1 MELVS
6 THGLAHVRQ
15 NRSRNFCSCKGTC
28 GVLKRA
34 EHSYS
39 GNEQSM
45 LATPGL
51 LIRAVAQRL
60 IQQLH
65 PQTVLIPMKSNN
77 RMK

>member
-1 MELVS
+1 
-6 THGLAHVRQ
+6 
-15 NRSRNFCSCKGTC
+15 
-28 GVLKRA
+28 
-34 EHSYS
+34 
-39 GNEQSM
+39 M